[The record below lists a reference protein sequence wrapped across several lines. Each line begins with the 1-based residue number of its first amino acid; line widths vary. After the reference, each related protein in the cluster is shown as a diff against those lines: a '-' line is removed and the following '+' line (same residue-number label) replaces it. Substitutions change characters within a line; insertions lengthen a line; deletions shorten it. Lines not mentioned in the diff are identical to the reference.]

1 MKFGT
6 ELEKEREEKGSYHG
20 SEIVVNGV
28 EIVKGIGRRWK
39 GK

>member
-1 MKFGT
+1 VKRKRR
-6 ELEKEREEKGSYHG
+6 EKRKRSYHG

-28 EIVKGIGRRWK
+28 EIVKGIGRRRRRLK